1 MKTTTARDAITF
13 VLLWTA
19 GCAVDRAHPGSD
31 TTPVSTGLMTGES
44 EARLRPSVP
53 SNADAPD
60 EGSWPYY
67 GGDAGGSRYSPLDE
81 IDRDNVTRLEAAWEY
96 RTGDYSDGSGGMRES
111 KFQATPI
118 LFGGKLI
125 FSTPFSRIIALD
137 PATGR
142 ELWVHDPEIDLYQP
156 YSESLV
162 SRGVAAWRDEPPGAG
177 QRCASRILFATLDA
191 RLLALDADDGTPCPG
206 FGNAGYLDLTAGI
219 GPVEVGEY
227 QVTSPPVVLGHV
239 VIVGSAIGDNRRVR
253 VERGTVRGF
262 DARSGDM
269 IWSFDP
275 IPRSADQPG
284 WDSWSPGAAA
294 ITGAANA
301 WSVMSADPAR
311 DLVFVPTGSPA
322 PDFYGGERP
331 GDNLF
336 ANSVV
341 ALRGST
347 GDVVWHF
354 QVVHHDVWDYDVAS
368 QPVLTTVQRA
378 SPVPAVVVNT
388 KMGHVF
394 VLDRITGEPLFPVE
408 ERPVP
413 GGGVAGEV
421 LSPTQ
426 PFPVLPPPLH
436 PTTLTAADFA
446 GLDAADRASCSAQL
460 ARQRHDGP
468 FTPPS
473 LEGTLLYPG
482 YGGAVNWGSAAVD
495 PRRSVMFVNVNQVP
509 FWVRL
514 HPRHE
519 YDRRAAASGRA
530 GSWWC
535 GICRCCP
542 LHPSPVQ
549 FTAQDGTPYG
559 MSRSLLRAESGR
571 ACRAAGKTAAVDL
584 NTGGIVWEASSTS
597 ATLGGAIATAG
608 GLVFVSGATDRT
620 LRALDSDSGAE
631 LWRGQLPAAA
641 QATPM
646 TYRAPGNGRQYVVV
660 AAGDPGG
667 DADPVGDALV
677 AFRLP

>member
-1 MKTTTARDAITF
+1 M
-13 VLLWTA
+13 L
-19 GCAVDRAHPGSD
+19 
-31 TTPVSTGLMTGES
+31 
-44 EARLRPSVP
+44 
-53 SNADAPD
+53 SNADAAD
-60 EGSWPYY
+60 EGSWQYY
-67 GGDAGGSRYSPLDE
+67 GGDAGGSRYSSLDE
-81 IDRDNVTRLEAAWEY
+81 IDRDNVTRLEAAWQY

-111 KFQATPI
+111 KFEATPV
-118 LFGGKLI
+118 LFDGKLI
-125 FSTPFSRIIALD
+125 FSTPFNRIIGLD

-142 ELWVHDPEIDLYQP
+142 ELWTYDPEIDLYQP

-162 SRGVAAWRDEPPGAG
+162 SRGVAAWQDEPPGAA
-177 QRCASRILFATLDA
+177 QRCGRRILFATLDA
-191 RLLALDADDGTPCPG
+191 RLIAVDADDGTPCLG
-206 FGNAGYLDLTAGI
+206 FGSGGYVDLAAGV

-262 DARSGDM
+262 DARSGDL

-275 IPRSADQPG
+275 IPRSAEQPG
-284 WDSWSPGAAA
+284 WDSWSPDAAA

-347 GDVVWHF
+347 GEVVWHF

-378 SPVPAVVVNT
+378 EPVPAVIVNT

-394 VLDRITGEPLFPVE
+394 VLDRATGEPLFPVE

-413 GGGVAGEV
+413 GGGVPGEV

-426 PFPVLPPPLH
+426 PFPLLPPPLH
-436 PTTLTAADFA
+436 PSTLTAADFA
-446 GLDAADRASCSAQL
+446 GLDEADRASCLAQL
-460 ARQRHDGP
+460 AALRHDGP

-495 PRRSVMFVNVNQVP
+495 PRRSVMFVNINHVP

-519 YDRRAAASGRA
+519 YARRAAASGRA

-542 LHPSPVQ
+542 RHPSPAQ

-571 ACRAAGKTAAVDL
+571 ACLAEGKTMAVDL
-584 NTGGIVWEASSTS
+584 NAGRVVWEASSTS
-597 ATLGGAIATAG
+597 AILGGAIATAG

-631 LWRGQLPAAA
+631 LWRAELPAAA

-660 AAGDPGG
+660 AAGDPGE

>member
-1 MKTTTARDAITF
+1 MYATTF
-13 VLLWTA
+13 VLLSA
-19 GCAVDRAHPGSD
+19 FGCTPDRAAPGVD
-31 TTPVSTGLMTGES
+31 TNPVSTPLPTAS
-44 EARLRPSVP
+44 SAARLHPSAP
-53 SNADAPD
+53 ENGDAAE
-60 EGSWPYY
+60 EGGWQYY
-67 GGDAGGSRYSPLDE
+67 GGDAGGSRYSALHE
-81 IDRDNVTRLEAAWEY
+81 INRDNVARLEVAWEY
-96 RTGDYSDGSGGMRES
+96 RTGDYSDGSNRMRES

-118 LFGGKLI
+118 LFAGKLI
-125 FSTPFSRIIALD
+125 FSTPFNRVIALD

-142 ELWVHDPEIDLYQP
+142 EVWSYDPEIDLYEP

-162 SRGVAAWRDEPPGAG
+162 SRGVAAWQDELPASSQP
-177 QRCASRILFATLDA
+177 CASRVLFATLDA
-191 RLLALDADDGTPCPG
+191 RLLAVDADNGAPCLG
-206 FGNAGYLDLTAGI
+206 FGRGGYVDLTAGV
-219 GPVEVGEY
+219 GRVEVGEY
-227 QVTSPPVVLGHV
+227 QVTSPPAVVGRV
-239 VIVGSAIGDNRRVR
+239 VVVGSAIGDNRRVQ

-262 DARSGDM
+262 DARSGDL

-275 IPRSADQPG
+275 IPRRADHPE
-284 WDSWSPGAAA
+284 WDSWSPDAAA

-301 WSVMSADPAR
+301 WTVMSADPAR

-341 ALRGST
+341 ALRAST
-347 GDVVWHF
+347 GEVVWHF

-368 QPVLTTVQRA
+368 QPVLTTLQRA
-378 SPVPAVVVNT
+378 EPVPAVVVNT

-394 VLDRITGEPLFPVE
+394 VLHRTTGEPLFPVE

-413 GGGVAGEV
+413 ASDVPGEM

-436 PTTLTAADFA
+436 PTALTAADLE
-446 GLDAADRASCSAQL
+446 GLDGPDRASCRAQL
-460 ARQRHDGP
+460 AALRHDGP

-473 LEGTLLYPG
+473 FEGTLLYPG

-495 PRRSVMFVNVNQVP
+495 PRRSVMFVNINYLP

-514 HPRHE
+514 HPRYE
-519 YDRRAAASGRA
+519 YDRLAVASRV

-535 GICRCCP
+535 GICRCCAR
-542 LHPSPVQ
+542 HPGPAQ
-549 FTAQDGTPYG
+549 FTAQHGTPYG
-559 MSRSLLRAESGR
+559 MSRSLLRSETGR
-571 ACRAAGKTAAVDL
+571 ACLSEGRTAAVDL
-584 NTGGIVWEASSTS
+584 NAGRIVWETSSAS

-608 GLVFVSGATDRT
+608 DLVFVSGAADRT
-620 LRALDSDSGAE
+620 LRALDSDTGAE
-631 LWRGQLPAAA
+631 LWRGHLPAAA

-646 TYRAPGNGRQYVVV
+646 TYRAPANGRQYVVV
-660 AAGDPGG
+660 TAGDPG
-667 DADPVGDALV
+667 DDPDPVGDALV

>member
-1 MKTTTARDAITF
+1 
-13 VLLWTA
+13 
-19 GCAVDRAHPGSD
+19 
-31 TTPVSTGLMTGES
+31 MTGES

-81 IDRDNVTRLEAAWEY
+81 VNRDNVTRLEGAWEY

-191 RLLALDADDGTPCPG
+191 RLLAVDADDGTPCPG
-206 FGNAGYLDLTAGI
+206 FGNAGYVDLTAGI

-262 DARSGDM
+262 DARSGDL

-460 ARQRHDGP
+460 ARLRHDGP

-495 PRRSVMFVNVNQVP
+495 PRRSVMFVNINQVP

-571 ACRAAGKTAAVDL
+571 ACLAAGKTTAVDL

-641 QATPM
+641 QATSM

>member
-1 MKTTTARDAITF
+1 MKTRPAECATTL
-13 VLLWTA
+13 VLLCAA
-19 GCAVDRAHPGSD
+19 GCAVDRANPGSD
-31 TTPVSTGLMTGES
+31 TTPVSAGLTAAGT
-44 EARLRPSVP
+44 EARLRPSVL
-53 SNADAPD
+53 SNADASD
-60 EGSWPYY
+60 GGSWLYY
-67 GGDAGGSRYSPLDE
+67 GGDAGGSRYSTLDE
-81 IDRDNVTRLEAAWEY
+81 IDRDNVTRLEAAWQY

-111 KFQATPI
+111 KFEATPI
-118 LFGGKLI
+118 LFDGKLI
-125 FSTPFSRIIALD
+125 FSTPFNRIIGLD

-142 ELWVHDPEIDLYQP
+142 EVWTYDPEIDLYQP

-162 SRGVAAWRDEPPGAG
+162 SRGVAAWQDEPPGAA
-177 QRCASRILFATLDA
+177 QRCGRRILFATLDA
-191 RLLALDADDGTPCPG
+191 RLIAVDADDGTPCLG
-206 FGNAGYLDLTAGI
+206 FGSGGYVDLAAGV

-262 DARSGDM
+262 DARSGDL

-275 IPRSADQPG
+275 IPRSAEQPG
-284 WDSWSPGAAA
+284 WDSWSPDAAA

-341 ALRGST
+341 ALRAST
-347 GDVVWHF
+347 GDVVWYF

-378 SPVPAVVVNT
+378 EPVPAVIVNT

-394 VLDRITGEPLFPVE
+394 VLDRATGEPLFPVE

-413 GGGVAGEV
+413 GGGVPGEV

-426 PFPVLPPPLH
+426 PFPLLPPPLH
-436 PTTLTAADFA
+436 PSTLTAADFA
-446 GLDAADRASCSAQL
+446 GLDEADRASCL
-460 ARQRHDGP
+460 ARLAALRHDGP

-495 PRRSVMFVNVNQVP
+495 ARRSVMFVNVNHVA

-514 HPRHE
+514 HPRGE
-519 YDRRAAASGRA
+519 YARRAAASGRA

-542 LHPSPVQ
+542 RHPSPAQ
-549 FTAQDGTPYG
+549 FTAQHGTPYG

-571 ACRAAGKTAAVDL
+571 ACLAEGKTVAVDL
-584 NTGGIVWEASSTS
+584 NAGSIVWEASSTS
-597 ATLGGAIATAG
+597 AILGGAIATAG
-608 GLVFVSGATDRT
+608 GLVFVSGATERT
-620 LRALDSDSGAE
+620 LRALDGDSGAE
-631 LWRGQLPAAA
+631 LWRGELPAAA

-660 AAGDPGG
+660 AAGDPGE